1 MSRSAHAEVIGLMFL
16 PEPDEFVAGKMAA
29 NSPMRQDSRNASQAP
44 APLKHPVTLLAIML
58 LAAWTYLAA
67 NALKNDILPND
78 QTLALVRKQFGE
90 QALER
95 LQRWRVLLDRD
106 LVGVSE
112 QAKLEQ
118 VNRFFNQIPG
128 VDDQTNWN
136 QRDYWATPVELLVRN
151 GGDCEDY
158 ALAKYFT
165 LKAAGIPDDRLR
177 ITYVRIWLAREKKVE
192 SHMVLAYYPHP
203 ESEPLILDN
212 IDPRIRPAAE
222 RSDLVPG
229 MSFNGDG
236 LWSAK
241 QRGQNGRIG
250 ETSSIQHWNNLLA
263 RMRHDR

>member
-1 MSRSAHAEVIGLMFL
+1 M
-16 PEPDEFVAGKMAA
+16 
-29 NSPMRQDSRNASQAP
+29 
-44 APLKHPVTLLAIML
+44 KHPIPLLAILL

-67 NALKNDILPND
+67 TGLENDILPND
-78 QTLALVRKQFGE
+78 RTLALVGGQSGKQ
-90 QALER
+90 AVER
-95 LQRWRVLLDRD
+95 LLRWRDLLRRD
-106 LVGVSE
+106 LAGSSE

-128 VDDQTNWN
+128 IDDQTNWN
-136 QRDYWATPVELLVRN
+136 QRDYWATPVEMLVRN

-158 ALAKYFT
+158 ALGKYFT
-165 LKAAGIPDDRLR
+165 LKAAGVPAERLR
-177 ITYVRIWLAREKKVE
+177 ITYVRIWRARIKQVE

-203 ESEPLILDN
+203 EGEPLILDN
-212 IDPRIRPAAE
+212 LDPRIRPAAE
-222 RSDLVPG
+222 RDDLVPG

-263 RMRHDR
+263 RMRQDR